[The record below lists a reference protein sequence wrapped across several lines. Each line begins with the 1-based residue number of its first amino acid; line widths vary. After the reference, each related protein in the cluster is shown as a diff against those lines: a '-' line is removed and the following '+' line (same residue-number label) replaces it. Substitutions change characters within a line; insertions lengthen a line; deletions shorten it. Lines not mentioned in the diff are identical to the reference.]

1 MDYGED
7 DAQAVENIAR
17 QLHDPAQREELYEL
31 LRSFLDHADPEEEI
45 AVDVALCLEQ
55 IEALPPALTPE
66 QALREEIKTY
76 LDEAGYAASDELIE
90 DGISEYRSHGGK
102 GNSQDVAGFIER
114 ELLAEEPAAEAMPSG
129 HGDEYRLLG
138 RLKADCD
145 YFLGAGGRAEK
156 HLWAGNVREQIA
168 KMRELYA
175 ALPEKPEW
183 LNPEDI
189 DRYAQRMEP
198 PYEVVV
204 YHHFENGFDERLDY
218 QTLAEAEQAA
228 QQYVAGTMEG
238 EDGFAYDGAGIYDL
252 QENRWLRVYGNFPDE
267 RAIEQ
272 AALAAEELQTSQE
285 QEQAQPQKEEPAML
299 PPKRPRRERIT
310 FTTLHPEIL
319 RDQRHDFHITDDALG
334 HGTPSE
340 KYAANAAAIRTL
352 KQIEAEERLATP
364 EEQEILSRYVGWGGL
379 ANCFEQSTAPITRS

>member
-1 MDYGED
+1 MYKRQAPDPYPALAAQVLRLIGEFDGSRMDYGED

-17 QLHDPAQREELYEL
+17 QLHDPVQREELYEL

-102 GNSQDVAGFIER
+102 GNSQVVAGFIER

-145 YFLGAGGRAEK
+145 YFLGTGGRAEK

-175 ALPEKPEW
+175 ALPEKP
-183 LNPEDI
+183 D
-189 DRYAQRMEP
+189 
-198 PYEVVV
+198 V
-204 YHHFENGFDERLDY
+204 YKRQGRNCL
-218 QTLAEAEQAA
+218 
-228 QQYVAGTMEG
+228 
-238 EDGFAYDGAGIYDL
+238 
-252 QENRWLRVYGNFPDE
+252 
-267 RAIEQ
+267 
-272 AALAAEELQTSQE
+272 
-285 QEQAQPQKEEPAML
+285 EPAPL
-299 PPKRPRRERIT
+299 PGQVPGEGNPVPSRHGGYRRERHQRGAGVRRPGGGSHRN
-310 FTTLHPEIL
+310 LCQLLQPAPESPC
-319 RDQRHDFHITDDALG
+319 DA
-334 HGTPSE
+334 
-340 KYAANAAAIRTL
+340 
-352 KQIEAEERLATP
+352 
-364 EEQEILSRYVGWGGL
+364 
-379 ANCFEQSTAPITRS
+379 